1 MGSRNSF
8 QWLKTYLDNEEE
20 IANIELDLR
29 RTEIELSR
37 YTDGDLRNIKLSKK
51 SNASQLEEIIYEH
64 KKLLEQ
70 DYQIRNEVM
79 ALLDRFSGIENTI
92 LKEKYIN
99 GLSLVEIADID
110 GVGYTYE
117 TIKHIHAELKRRLTW
132 LDMWDLSEQNK
143 DQIKLFE

>member
-51 SNASQLEEIIYEH
+51 SNASQLEEIICEH

-99 GLSLVEIADID
+99 GKTLMDIADMPDI
-110 GVGYTYE
+110 GYSYQ
-117 TIKHIHAELKRRLTW
+117 TIKRVHAELKRRLTW
-132 LDMWDLSEQNK
+132 LDMWDIPEGNK
-143 DQIKLFE
+143 DQINLF

>member
-20 IANIELDLR
+20 IANIELNLR

-51 SNASQLEEIIYEH
+51 SNASQLEEIICEH

-99 GLSLVEIADID
+99 GKTLMDIADMDDI
-110 GVGYTYE
+110 GYSYQ
-117 TIKHIHAELKRRLTW
+117 TIKRIHAELKRRLVW
-132 LDMWDLSEQNK
+132 LDMWDIHEAND
-143 DQIKLFE
+143 DQIKLF

>member
-1 MGSRNSF
+1 MGRHNSF

-51 SNASQLEEIIYEH
+51 SNASQLEEIICEH

-99 GLSLVEIADID
+99 GKTLMDIADMDDI
-110 GVGYTYE
+110 GYSYQ
-117 TIKHIHAELKRRLTW
+117 TIKRIHAELKRRLVW
-132 LDMWDLSEQNK
+132 LDMWDIHEAND
-143 DQIKLFE
+143 DQIKLF

>member
-1 MGSRNSF
+1 M
-8 QWLKTYLDNEEE
+8 DNEEE
-20 IANIELDLR
+20 IANIELNLR

-51 SNASQLEEIIYEH
+51 SNASQLEEIICEH

-99 GLSLVEIADID
+99 GKTLMDIADMDDI
-110 GVGYTYE
+110 GYSYQ
-117 TIKHIHAELKRRLTW
+117 TIKRIHAELKRRLVW
-132 LDMWDLSEQNK
+132 LDMWDIHEAND
-143 DQIKLFE
+143 DQIKLF

>member
-1 MGSRNSF
+1 MGSHNSF

-37 YTDGDLRNIKLSKK
+37 YTDGDLRNIKLNKK
-51 SNASQLEEIIYEH
+51 SNASQLEEIIAEY

-70 DYQIRNEVM
+70 DYKIKDEVM
-79 ALLDRFSGIENTI
+79 NLLDRFSGIENTI

-99 GLSLVEIADID
+99 GKTLMDIADIPD
-110 GVGYTYE
+110 IGYSYQ
-117 TIKHIHAELKRRLTW
+117 TIKRVHAELKRRLVW
-132 LDMWDLSEQNK
+132 LDMWDMPEENK
-143 DQIKLFE
+143 NQIKLF

>member
-37 YTDGDLRNIKLSKK
+37 YTDGDLRNIKLNKK
-51 SNASQLEEIIYEH
+51 SNASQLEEIICEH

-99 GLSLVEIADID
+99 GKTLMDIADMDDI
-110 GVGYTYE
+110 GYSYQ
-117 TIKHIHAELKRRLTW
+117 TIKRIHAELKRRLAW
-132 LDMWDLSEQNK
+132 LDMWDIHEAND
-143 DQIKLFE
+143 DQIKLF

>member
-1 MGSRNSF
+1 LGRHNSF

-51 SNASQLEEIIYEH
+51 SNASQLEEIICEH

-99 GLSLVEIADID
+99 GKTLMDIADMDDI
-110 GVGYTYE
+110 GYSYQ
-117 TIKHIHAELKRRLTW
+117 TIKRIHAELKRRLVW
-132 LDMWDLSEQNK
+132 LDMWDIHEAND
-143 DQIKLFE
+143 DQIKLF

>member
-1 MGSRNSF
+1 MGSHNSF

-37 YTDGDLRNIKLSKK
+37 YTDGDLRNIKLNKK
-51 SNASQLEEIIYEH
+51 SNASQLEEIIAEY

-70 DYQIRNEVM
+70 DYKIKDEVM
-79 ALLDRFSGIENTI
+79 NLLDRFSGIENTI

-99 GLSLVEIADID
+99 GKTLMDIADMPDI
-110 GVGYTYE
+110 GYSYQ
-117 TIKHIHAELKRRLTW
+117 TIKRVHAELKRRLVW
-132 LDMWDLSEQNK
+132 LDMWDMPEENRH
-143 DQIKLFE
+143 QIKLF

>member
-37 YTDGDLRNIKLSKK
+37 YTDGDLRNVKLGKE
-51 SNASQLEEIIYEH
+51 SNASQLEEIIAEYN
-64 KKLLEQ
+64 KLLEQ
-70 DYQIRNEVM
+70 DYKIKEEVM
-79 ALLDRFSGIENTI
+79 KLLDRFSGIENTI

-110 GVGYTYE
+110 GIGYTYE
-117 TIKHIHAELKRRLTW
+117 TIKHIHAELKRRLDW
-132 LDMWDLSEQNK
+132 LDMWDMPEQNK
-143 DQIKLFE
+143 DQLKLF